1 MQNAIKKGCEI
12 CSMKKLRSHQEDAIK
27 YVVAEKRCDVFINLL
42 ARFGKSYLYVA
53 LLVVFSSVRR
63 SSEKNL
69 VIVIYPLP
77 IFFRLLY

>member
-42 ARFGKSYLYVA
+42 ARFGKYVA

-63 SSEKNL
+63 SSAEKNL